1 MSTSTRG
8 RKRKFEL
15 VDDDE
20 AEDNDDEAADND
32 DEVED
37 IKLWVKS

>member
-8 RKRKFEL
+8 RKGKFEL
-15 VDDDE
+15 FDDDE